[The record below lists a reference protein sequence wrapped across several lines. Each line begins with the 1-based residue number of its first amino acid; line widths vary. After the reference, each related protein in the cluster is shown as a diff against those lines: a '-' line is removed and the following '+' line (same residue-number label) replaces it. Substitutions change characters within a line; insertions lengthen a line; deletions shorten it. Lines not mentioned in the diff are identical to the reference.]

1 MIAYLKSI
9 IDEGTAASSKRFSLV
24 VGVLALAGSTIG
36 LTVAACLGNDVAAS
50 LAAVAVPLAGLAGHA
65 YVGGKK
71 AEAANAQQSGD

>member
-1 MIAYLKSI
+1 MIEYLKSI
-9 IDEGTAASSKRFSLV
+9 IEEGTTASSKRFALV
-24 VGVLALAGSTIG
+24 VGVLCLGASTVG

-71 AEAANAQQSGD
+71 AEAANAEQAGA